1 MTTPAMPRRTPLGIV
16 AKAARPLHGD
26 QVASPRPKRER
37 KVVLLVE
44 DNEDALA
51 IYGAS
56 LRHAGYEV
64 IEAETIAEA
73 REAASQ
79 RRPDAVVLD
88 CRLPDGDGLELL
100 ASWRREA
107 MMQEVPVLVVT
118 ASRERQDV
126 EAAVLA
132 GADKFVPKPRPGN
145 VLAKYVENA
154 LQNVRSS
161 SMMRR
166 R

>member
-1 MTTPAMPRRTPLGIV
+1 M
-16 AKAARPLHGD
+16 
-26 QVASPRPKRER
+26 ASPRPKIER

-44 DNEDALA
+44 DNEDAVA

-64 IEAETIAEA
+64 IEAETIADA
-73 REAASQ
+73 REAALQ
-79 RRPDAVVLD
+79 RRPDVVVLD

-107 MMQEVPVLVVT
+107 MMLDVPVLVVT

-132 GADKFVPKPRPGN
+132 GADQFVPKPCPGN
-145 VLAKYVENA
+145 VLAKYVEKA
-154 LQNVRSS
+154 LLNVRSS
-161 SMMRR
+161 STMRSR